1 MSEKTNFTSYLS
13 PNLMQFT
20 ISAIFSVS
28 NAFYT
33 VQTDI
38 QSNRDVTNSYI
49 LHFSKSTVLYFIFSS
64 RGVNRFWWDMLNK
77 STKLTKI
84 YV

>member
-13 PNLMQFT
+13 PNLMEFT

-33 VQTDI
+33 VQIDI

-49 LHFSKSTVLYFIFSS
+49 LHFSKSTVLYFIFNS
-64 RGVNRFWWDMLNK
+64 RGGNRFWWDMLNK

>member
-49 LHFSKSTVLYFIFSS
+49 LHFSKSTVLYFIFNS